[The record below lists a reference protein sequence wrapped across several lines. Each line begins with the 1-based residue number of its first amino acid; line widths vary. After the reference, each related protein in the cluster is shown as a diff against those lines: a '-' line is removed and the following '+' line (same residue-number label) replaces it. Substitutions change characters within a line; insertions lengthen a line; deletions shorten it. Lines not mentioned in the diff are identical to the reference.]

1 MVTNLRF
8 GTAEWLYDTLYCPR
22 GHRARGPIPL
32 EASDGGAAACRE
44 PDQAAQE
51 PACLRSHQLPL
62 ANQVRPVVNTPA
74 YWLML
79 TVRDAISQPQALA
92 SAEFTTFPK
101 LACRDR
107 DKGPHRRC
115 RRLSRGG
122 VVSRRCAQPA
132 GRWNRYYRGMVP

>member
-1 MVTNLRF
+1 MALPLAENLIKLHKSQLAF
-8 GTAEWLYDTLYCPR
+8 DHT
-22 GHRARGPIPL
+22 
-32 EASDGGAAACRE
+32 SCR
-44 PDQAAQE
+44 
-51 PACLRSHQLPL
+51 SPL

-107 DKGPHRRC
+107 DKGPHRLC